1 MVWYKN
7 IVKTYALFLTGLEQR
22 SAIVVGGGAVAA
34 RKAQTLLE
42 AGANLTVISPK
53 INHEMER
60 LGAEY
65 PALNWVRRCYRKGD
79 LDNAWVV
86 IAATDSPDV
95 NHQVYIDAEVHGCLV
110 NVVDDPEHS
119 NFILP
124 AIVRRGEIQIAI
136 GTGGGSPALARRL
149 REKLEHAVGPEYGEL
164 AAILAEL
171 RPILIQRYPP
181 GAARLDAALR
191 LIDSNLL
198 DIILTQ
204 GVTEARETARR
215 MLLESV
221 VEDE

>member
-1 MVWYKN
+1 MVWYKI
-7 IVKTYALFLTGLEQR
+7 IVKGYALFLTGLER
-22 SAIVVGGGAVAA
+22 RIAVVVGGGAVAA

-42 AGANLTVISPK
+42 AGAKLTVISPE

-65 PALNWVRRCYRKGD
+65 PALNWVRRVYRQGD
-79 LDNAWVV
+79 LENAWVV
-86 IAATDSPDV
+86 VAATDSPEV
-95 NHQVYIDAEVHGCLV
+95 NHQVYAEAEALGCLV
-110 NVVDDPEHS
+110 NVVDDPDHS

-136 GTGGGSPALARRL
+136 GTGGASPALARRL
-149 REKLEHAVGPEYGEL
+149 REKLEQAIGPEYGEL

-171 RPILIQRYPP
+171 RPTLIQRYPP
-181 GAARLDAALR
+181 GVARLDAALR

-204 GVTEARETARR
+204 GVEAARATARR
-215 MLLESV
+215 MLLKGE
-221 VEDE
+221 VEDK